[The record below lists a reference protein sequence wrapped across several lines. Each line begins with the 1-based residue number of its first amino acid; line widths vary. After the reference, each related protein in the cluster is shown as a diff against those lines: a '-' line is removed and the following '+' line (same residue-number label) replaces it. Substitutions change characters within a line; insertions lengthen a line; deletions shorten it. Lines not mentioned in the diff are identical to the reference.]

1 MAVTIITLALGIG
14 ATSAIFS
21 VVNGVLLRPLPF
33 PHSDRVVLLMEQT
46 KAFPRFTVS
55 YQNFVDWR
63 AQAKSFESL
72 AAVRNTVV
80 TLSGAG
86 EPERL
91 PAQMATANLFNTLGI
106 NVTEGRPFTQDED
119 RAGGPSVVLFLSI
132 IGERY
137 GTGWPRWT
145 GEPQIPVVVRPS

>member
-1 MAVTIITLALGIG
+1 MQILLEDIGYGIRRCRKDPAFMAVTIITLALGIG
-14 ATSAIFS
+14 PTSEIFS

-46 KAFPRFTVS
+46 KTFPRFTVS

-63 AQAKSFESL
+63 AQAKSFQSV

-91 PAQMATANLFNTLGI
+91 PAQIATANFFITPRI
-106 NVTEGRPFTQDED
+106 NVTQHRPLSPNPNP
-119 RAGGPSVVLFLSI
+119 APALSLPPSN
-132 IGERY
+132 
-137 GTGWPRWT
+137 
-145 GEPQIPVVVRPS
+145 

>member
-1 MAVTIITLALGIG
+1 MQIFLLQDIRYGIRRFRKDPAFMAVTIITLALGIG

-46 KAFPRFTVS
+46 KTFPRFTVS

-63 AQAKSFESL
+63 AQAQSFESVG
-72 AAVRNTVV
+72 AVRNTVV

-91 PAQMATANLFNTLGI
+91 PAQTA
-106 NVTEGRPFTQDED
+106 Q
-119 RAGGPSVVLFLSI
+119 
-132 IGERY
+132 
-137 GTGWPRWT
+137 
-145 GEPQIPVVVRPS
+145 

>member
-1 MAVTIITLALGIG
+1 MQTLLQDIRYGIRRFRKDPAFMVVTIVTLALGIG

-46 KAFPRFTVS
+46 SRFPRFSVS

-63 AQAKSFESL
+63 GQAQSYESV
-72 AAVRNTVV
+72 AAARNTVV
-80 TLSGAG
+80 TLSGSG

-91 PAQMATANLFNTLGI
+91 PAQMATANLFNTLGV
-106 NVTEGRPFTQDED
+106 NVTAGRTFSPE
-119 RAGGPSVVLFLSI
+119 
-132 IGERY
+132 E
-137 GTGWPRWT
+137 
-145 GEPQIPVVVRPS
+145 